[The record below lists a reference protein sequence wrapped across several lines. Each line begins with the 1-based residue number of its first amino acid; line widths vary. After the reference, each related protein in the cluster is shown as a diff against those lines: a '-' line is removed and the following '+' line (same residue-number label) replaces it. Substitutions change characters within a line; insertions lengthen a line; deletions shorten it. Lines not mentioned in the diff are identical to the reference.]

1 MPKDTCAEVM
11 FFAIEEFSSS
21 EDAKFSTLRDV
32 RIVIIDEPTLSVF
45 QEEFVK
51 RYAPQ
56 EESPETMSTMGRSSV
71 VQETTPSIPNS
82 ERNVYQS
89 KKN

>member
-1 MPKDTCAEVM
+1 M
-11 FFAIEEFSSS
+11 
-21 EDAKFSTLRDV
+21 
-32 RIVIIDEPTLSVF
+32 RIVIIDEPILSVF

-89 KKN
+89 KRISDLPKHSRGSNMPAS

>member
-1 MPKDTCAEVM
+1 MRT
-11 FFAIEEFSSS
+11 
-21 EDAKFSTLRDV
+21 
-32 RIVIIDEPTLSVF
+32 VIDDEPTLSVF

-56 EESPETMSTMGRSSV
+56 EESPETMTTMGRSSV

-82 ERNVYQS
+82 ERNVYRS

>member
-1 MPKDTCAEVM
+1 M
-11 FFAIEEFSSS
+11 
-21 EDAKFSTLRDV
+21 
-32 RIVIIDEPTLSVF
+32 
-45 QEEFVK
+45 K